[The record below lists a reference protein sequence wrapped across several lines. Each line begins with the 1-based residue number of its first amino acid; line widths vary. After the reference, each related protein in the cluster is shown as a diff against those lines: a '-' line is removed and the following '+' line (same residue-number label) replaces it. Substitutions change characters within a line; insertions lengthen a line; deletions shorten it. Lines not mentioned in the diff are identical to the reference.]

1 LRFSQIFYRFDYQPQ
16 SKTNQQLTRWEK
28 KLHFYLTDI
37 KNKYAIA
44 IDVIIYSIIFIDII
58 DHALMT
64 VDSMQQYAHYFNAWD
79 NVPLTIFSIE
89 YILRVY
95 SNPKRLKFI
104 FSFWGIIDLLAI
116 IGLSGAGPYI
126 LREIRA
132 LRFISLFKYEP
143 AAMNILTAFREIKK
157 ELMYFTLM
165 AMFMLYVSAVGVYYF
180 ENPTNSEN
188 FPDIF
193 QSLWWAVVTL
203 TTVGYGDIS
212 PVTHGGQIFAGII
225 IMIGLGIFAV
235 PTGLIAGAFSDIFK
249 KNKGK

>member
-1 LRFSQIFYRFDYQPQ
+1 MR
-16 SKTNQQLTRWEK
+16 K

-44 IDVIIYSIIFIDII
+44 IDIIIYSIIFIDII

-165 AMFMLYVSAVGVYYF
+165 AIFMLYVSAVGVYYF

-235 PTGLIAGAFSDIFK
+235 PT
-249 KNKGK
+249 

>member
-1 LRFSQIFYRFDYQPQ
+1 MR
-16 SKTNQQLTRWEK
+16 K

-143 AAMNILTAFREIKK
+143 AAMNILTAFIEINK

-235 PTGLIAGAFSDIFK
+235 PTGLIAGAFSYIFK

>member
-1 LRFSQIFYRFDYQPQ
+1 MKNQP
-16 SKTNQQLTRWEK
+16 TANQMRK
-28 KLHFYLTDI
+28 KIHFYLTDI
-37 KNKYAIA
+37 KDKYAIA

-64 VDSMQQYAHYFNAWD
+64 VESMQQYAHYFHAWD
-79 NVPLTIFSIE
+79 HVPLTIFSIE

-116 IGLSGAGPYI
+116 IGLYGAGPYI

-143 AAMNILTAFREIKK
+143 AAMNIISAFREIKK
-157 ELMYFTLM
+157 ELTYFSLM

>member
-1 LRFSQIFYRFDYQPQ
+1 MKNQPTAN
-16 SKTNQQLTRWEK
+16 KMRK
-28 KLHFYLTDI
+28 KIHFYLTDI
-37 KNKYAIA
+37 KDKYAIA

-64 VDSMQQYAHYFNAWD
+64 VESMQQYAHYFHAWD
-79 NVPLTIFSIE
+79 HVPLTIFSIE
-89 YILRVY
+89 YFLRVY
-95 SNPKRLKFI
+95 SNPKRFKFI

-116 IGLSGAGPYI
+116 IGLYGAGPYI

-143 AAMNILTAFREIKK
+143 AAMNIISAFREIKK
-157 ELMYFTLM
+157 ELMYFSLM
-165 AMFMLYVSAVGVYYF
+165 ALFMLYVSAVGVYYF

-249 KNKGK
+249 KNKG

>member
-1 LRFSQIFYRFDYQPQ
+1 MKNQP
-16 SKTNQQLTRWEK
+16 TANQMRK
-28 KLHFYLTDI
+28 KIHFYLTDI
-37 KNKYAIA
+37 KDKYAIA
-44 IDVIIYSIIFIDII
+44 IDVFIYSIIFIDII

-64 VDSMQQYAHYFNAWD
+64 VESMQQYAHYFHAWD
-79 NVPLTIFSIE
+79 HVPLTIFSIE

-104 FSFWGIIDLLAI
+104 FSFWGIIGLLAI
-116 IGLSGAGPYI
+116 VGLYGAGPYI

-143 AAMNILTAFREIKK
+143 AAMNIISAFREIKK
-157 ELMYFTLM
+157 ELTYFSLM

-249 KNKGK
+249 KNKSK

>member
-1 LRFSQIFYRFDYQPQ
+1 MR
-16 SKTNQQLTRWEK
+16 K
-28 KLHFYLTDI
+28 KIHFYLTDI
-37 KNKYAIA
+37 KDKYAIT
-44 IDVIIYSIIFIDII
+44 IDVIIYSIIFLDII

-64 VDSMQQYAHYFNAWD
+64 VESMQQYAHYFEAWD
-79 NVPLTIFSIE
+79 NIPLVVFTIE
-89 YILRVY
+89 YVLRVY

-116 IGLSGAGPYI
+116 IGLFGAGPYI

-143 AAMNILTAFREIKK
+143 AAMSILSAFREIKK

-249 KNKGK
+249 KNKDK

>member
-1 LRFSQIFYRFDYQPQ
+1 MR
-16 SKTNQQLTRWEK
+16 K
-28 KLHFYLTDI
+28 KIHYYLTDI
-37 KNKYAIA
+37 KDKYAIA
-44 IDVIIYSIIFIDII
+44 IDVFIYSIIFIDII

-64 VDSMQQYAHYFNAWD
+64 VDSMQQYAHYFHAWD
-79 NVPLTIFSIE
+79 HVPLTIFSIE
-89 YILRVY
+89 YFLRVY
-95 SNPKRLKFI
+95 SNPKRFKFI

-116 IGLSGAGPYI
+116 IGLYGAGPYI

-143 AAMNILTAFREIKK
+143 AAMNIISAFRGIKK
-157 ELMYFTLM
+157 ELMYFSLM
-165 AMFMLYVSAVGVYYF
+165 ALFMLYVSAVGVYYF

>member
-1 LRFSQIFYRFDYQPQ
+1 MR
-16 SKTNQQLTRWEK
+16 K

-44 IDVIIYSIIFIDII
+44 IDIIIYSIIFIDII

-165 AMFMLYVSAVGVYYF
+165 AIFMLYVSAVGVYYF

>member
-1 LRFSQIFYRFDYQPQ
+1 MKNQPTAN
-16 SKTNQQLTRWEK
+16 KMRK
-28 KLHFYLTDI
+28 KIHFYLTDI
-37 KNKYAIA
+37 KDKYAIA

-64 VDSMQQYAHYFNAWD
+64 VESMQQYAHYFHAWD
-79 NVPLTIFSIE
+79 HVPLTIFSIE

-116 IGLSGAGPYI
+116 IGLYGAGPYI

-143 AAMNILTAFREIKK
+143 AAMNIISAFREIKK
-157 ELMYFTLM
+157 ELTYFSLM

>member
-1 LRFSQIFYRFDYQPQ
+1 MR
-16 SKTNQQLTRWEK
+16 K

-249 KNKGK
+249 KNKE

>member
-1 LRFSQIFYRFDYQPQ
+1 MR
-16 SKTNQQLTRWEK
+16 K

-44 IDVIIYSIIFIDII
+44 IDIIIYSIIFIDII

-165 AMFMLYVSAVGVYYF
+165 AIFMLYVSAVGVYYF

-249 KNKGK
+249 KNKCK

>member
-1 LRFSQIFYRFDYQPQ
+1 MKNQP
-16 SKTNQQLTRWEK
+16 TANQMRK
-28 KLHFYLTDI
+28 KIHFYLTDI
-37 KNKYAIA
+37 KDKYAIA

-64 VDSMQQYAHYFNAWD
+64 VESMQQYAHYFHAWD
-79 NVPLTIFSIE
+79 HVPLTIFSIE

-116 IGLSGAGPYI
+116 IGLYGAGPYI

-143 AAMNILTAFREIKK
+143 AAMNIISAFREIKK
-157 ELMYFTLM
+157 ELMYFSLM
-165 AMFMLYVSAVGVYYF
+165 ALFMLYVSAVGVYYF

>member
-1 LRFSQIFYRFDYQPQ
+1 MKNQP
-16 SKTNQQLTRWEK
+16 TANQMRK
-28 KLHFYLTDI
+28 KIHFYLTDI
-37 KNKYAIA
+37 KDKYAIA
-44 IDVIIYSIIFIDII
+44 IDVFIYSIIFIDII

-64 VDSMQQYAHYFNAWD
+64 VESMQQYAHYFHAWD
-79 NVPLTIFSIE
+79 HVPLTIFSIE

-116 IGLSGAGPYI
+116 IGLYGAGPYI

-143 AAMNILTAFREIKK
+143 AAMNIISAFREIKK
-157 ELMYFTLM
+157 ELTYFSLM

-249 KNKGK
+249 KKKGK

>member
-1 LRFSQIFYRFDYQPQ
+1 MKNQP
-16 SKTNQQLTRWEK
+16 TANQMRK
-28 KLHFYLTDI
+28 KIHFYLTDI
-37 KNKYAIA
+37 KDKYAIA

-64 VDSMQQYAHYFNAWD
+64 VESMQQYAHYFHAWD
-79 NVPLTIFSIE
+79 HVPLTIFSIE

-116 IGLSGAGPYI
+116 IGLYGAGPYI

-143 AAMNILTAFREIKK
+143 AAMNIISAFREIKK
-157 ELMYFTLM
+157 ELMYFSLM
-165 AMFMLYVSAVGVYYF
+165 ALFMLYVSAVGVYYF

-249 KNKGK
+249 KNKDK

>member
-1 LRFSQIFYRFDYQPQ
+1 MR
-16 SKTNQQLTRWEK
+16 K

-165 AMFMLYVSAVGVYYF
+165 AIFMLYVSAVGVYYF

>member
-1 LRFSQIFYRFDYQPQ
+1 MR
-16 SKTNQQLTRWEK
+16 K

-44 IDVIIYSIIFIDII
+44 IDIIIYSIIFIDII

-235 PTGLIAGAFSDIFK
+235 PTGLIAGSFSDIFK

>member
-1 LRFSQIFYRFDYQPQ
+1 MR
-16 SKTNQQLTRWEK
+16 K

-44 IDVIIYSIIFIDII
+44 IDIIIYSIIFIDII

-143 AAMNILTAFREIKK
+143 AAMNIISAFREIKK
-157 ELMYFTLM
+157 ELMYFSLM
-165 AMFMLYVSAVGVYYF
+165 ALFMLYVSAVGVYYF

-235 PTGLIAGAFSDIFK
+235 PTGLIAGAFTDIFK
-249 KNKGK
+249 KNKG

>member
-1 LRFSQIFYRFDYQPQ
+1 MR
-16 SKTNQQLTRWEK
+16 K

-165 AMFMLYVSAVGVYYF
+165 AIFMLYVSAVGVYYF

-249 KNKGK
+249 KNKE

>member
-1 LRFSQIFYRFDYQPQ
+1 MKKQP
-16 SKTNQQLTRWEK
+16 TANQMRK
-28 KLHFYLTDI
+28 KIHFYLTDI
-37 KNKYAIA
+37 KDNYAIS
-44 IDVIIYSIIFIDII
+44 IDVFIYSIIFIDII

-64 VDSMQQYAHYFNAWD
+64 VESMQQYAHYFHAWD
-79 NVPLTIFSIE
+79 HVPLTIFSIE

-116 IGLSGAGPYI
+116 IGLYGAGPYI

-143 AAMNILTAFREIKK
+143 AAMNIISAFREIKK
-157 ELMYFTLM
+157 ELTYFSLM

-249 KNKGK
+249 KKKGK

>member
-1 LRFSQIFYRFDYQPQ
+1 MKNQP
-16 SKTNQQLTRWEK
+16 TANQMRK
-28 KLHFYLTDI
+28 KIHFYLTDI
-37 KNKYAIA
+37 KDKYAIA
-44 IDVIIYSIIFIDII
+44 IDVFIYSIIFIDII

-64 VDSMQQYAHYFNAWD
+64 VESMQQYAHYFHAWD
-79 NVPLTIFSIE
+79 HVPLTIFSIE

-116 IGLSGAGPYI
+116 IGLYGAGPYI

-143 AAMNILTAFREIKK
+143 AAMNIISAFREIKK
-157 ELMYFTLM
+157 ELTYFSLM

-212 PVTHGGQIFAGII
+212 PVTYGGQIFAGII

-249 KNKGK
+249 KKKGK

>member
-1 LRFSQIFYRFDYQPQ
+1 MKNQP
-16 SKTNQQLTRWEK
+16 TANQMRK
-28 KLHFYLTDI
+28 KIHFYLTDI
-37 KNKYAIA
+37 KDKYAIA

-64 VDSMQQYAHYFNAWD
+64 VESMQQYAHYFHAWD
-79 NVPLTIFSIE
+79 HVPLTIFSIE

-116 IGLSGAGPYI
+116 IGLYGAGPYI

-143 AAMNILTAFREIKK
+143 AAMNIISAFREIKK
-157 ELMYFTLM
+157 ELTYFSMM
-165 AMFMLYVSAVGVYYF
+165 ALFMLYVSAVGVYYF

>member
-1 LRFSQIFYRFDYQPQ
+1 MR
-16 SKTNQQLTRWEK
+16 K
-28 KLHFYLTDI
+28 KIHFYLSDT
-37 KNKYAIA
+37 KNKYARV
-44 IDVIIYSIIFIDII
+44 IDVIIYSVIFIDMI

-64 VDSMQQYAHYFNAWD
+64 LDSMQDYAHYFHAWD
-79 NVPLTIFSIE
+79 NIPLTIFSIE

-95 SNPKRLKFI
+95 SNPKRSKFI

-116 IGLSGAGPYI
+116 VGLYGLGPYI

-143 AAMNILTAFREIKK
+143 AAMNIYAAFKNIKK
-157 ELMYFTLM
+157 ELTYFTLI
-165 AMFMLYVSAVGVYYF
+165 ALFMLYVSAVGVYYF

-212 PVTHGGQIFAGII
+212 PITQGGQIFAGII

-235 PTGLIAGAFSDIFK
+235 PTGLIAGAFADVFK
-249 KNKGK
+249 KNKD

>member
-1 LRFSQIFYRFDYQPQ
+1 
-16 SKTNQQLTRWEK
+16 
-28 KLHFYLTDI
+28 
-37 KNKYAIA
+37 
-44 IDVIIYSIIFIDII
+44 
-58 DHALMT
+58 
-64 VDSMQQYAHYFNAWD
+64 
-79 NVPLTIFSIE
+79 
-89 YILRVY
+89 
-95 SNPKRLKFI
+95 
-104 FSFWGIIDLLAI
+104 
-116 IGLSGAGPYI
+116 
-126 LREIRA
+126 
-132 LRFISLFKYEP
+132 
-143 AAMNILTAFREIKK
+143 MNILSAFREIKK

-249 KNKGK
+249 KNKDK